1 MMMEQMM
8 TDYIEIPVRIKL
20 SKTTQLILKEID
32 AIDEH
37 LKIDLAQ
44 DFYELLER
52 RYRFVEDVKSMDMV
66 VRKRAMEI
74 LDQLHENDEADE
86 AKWKELKC

>member
-1 MMMEQMM
+1 MMEQMM

-32 AIDEH
+32 AMDEH

-44 DFYELLER
+44 DFYELLDR
-52 RYRFVEDVKSMDMV
+52 RYRFVEDVKNMDMV

-74 LDQLHENDEADE
+74 LDQLHENDEAE
-86 AKWKELKC
+86 

>member
-32 AIDEH
+32 AMDEH

-74 LDQLHENDEADE
+74 LDQLHENDEAE
-86 AKWKELKC
+86 WKELKC

>member
-1 MMMEQMM
+1 M
-8 TDYIEIPVRIKL
+8 TEYIEIPVRIKL

-32 AIDEH
+32 AMDEH

-66 VRKRAMEI
+66 VRKRAMDI
-74 LDQLHENDEADE
+74 LDQLHEMDESDK
-86 AKWKELKC
+86 AK

>member
-1 MMMEQMM
+1 M

-32 AIDEH
+32 AMEEN
-37 LKIDLAQ
+37 LKIDLAE
-44 DFYELLER
+44 DFYELLDR
-52 RYRFVEDVKSMDMV
+52 RYRFVADVKSMDMV

-74 LDQLHENDEADE
+74 LDQLHENDEAE
-86 AKWKELKC
+86 

>member
-1 MMMEQMM
+1 M

-20 SKTTQLILKEID
+20 SKTTQLILREID
-32 AIDEH
+32 AMDEH

-74 LDQLHENDEADE
+74 LDQLHENDEA
-86 AKWKELKC
+86 K